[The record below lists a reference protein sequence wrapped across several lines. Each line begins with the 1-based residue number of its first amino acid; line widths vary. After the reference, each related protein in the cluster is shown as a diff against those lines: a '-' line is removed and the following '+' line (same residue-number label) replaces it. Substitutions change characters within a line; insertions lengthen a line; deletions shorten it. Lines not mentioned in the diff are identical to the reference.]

1 MHDTWRAF
9 LATRQATFSDDAV
22 QHFGNQ
28 HAELHSARQET
39 VLADLSHHGLI
50 RFTGEETSLFLN
62 NLLSSD
68 VKKLGGNQ
76 AQWSSF
82 STPKGRML
90 ANFLI
95 WRDNEAYLLQLPKSL
110 QAAIQKKLSM
120 YVLRSKTKPSDATTD
135 TILLGLA
142 GIHAATLIER
152 HIGPLPAAPMDT
164 AHHNGVTIIRLS
176 AQRFE
181 LAVPAEQAAAMW
193 EKLAMDAK
201 PVGQAVWSWLEVQ
214 DGTPWI
220 LPATQEQFVPQMANM
235 ELIGAVSFS
244 KGCYPG
250 QEIVARTQYLGKLK
264 RRMYLMHVAAD
275 EVLPGQELYSTEMN
289 GQASGMVANAAPAP
303 GGGFD
308 VLAVVQISSL
318 DHDLHLGSLDGPVLI
333 RKILPYAVH

>member
-1 MHDTWRAF
+1 MHDSWRAF

-22 QHFGNQ
+22 LHFGNQ
-28 HAELHSARQET
+28 HAELHAARQDT

-68 VKKLGGNQ
+68 VKKLGVNQ

-95 WRDNEAYLLQLPKSL
+95 WCDNEAYLLQLPKPL

-120 YVLRSKTKPSDATTD
+120 YVLRSKTKPADASAD

-142 GIHAATLIER
+142 GTHAATLIER
-152 HIGPLPAAPMDT
+152 HIGPAPAAPMDT
-164 AHHNGVTIIRLS
+164 AHHNGVTVIRLS

-181 LAVPAEQAAAMW
+181 LAVPVEQAATIW
-193 EKLAMDAK
+193 EKLAEDAK

-264 RRMYLMHVAAD
+264 RRMYLMHVAVD
-275 EVLPGQELYSTEMN
+275 EVSPGQELYSAEMN
-289 GQASGMVANAAPAP
+289 GQASGMIANVAPAP

-308 VLAVVQISSL
+308 VLAVVQIASL
-318 DHDLHLGSLDGPVLI
+318 EHDLHLGSLEGPVLI
-333 RKILPYAVH
+333 RKTLPYAVH